1 MKTRCLFFSF
11 FIVTALGA
19 QQLPET
25 EIYLFDMKKGKKGIV
40 LSSAENMTNHR
51 GYDNQPFF
59 HPDKPL
65 IYYSSSDTSGRTDI
79 VEYNYNTKSSRKLTN
94 TSEREYSPTV
104 TPDKKFISCIIQR
117 DNGQQDLGKYPVD
130 GGEPVIIINTLK
142 IGYHA
147 WADDTHL
154 LMFVLGEPNTLNS
167 YSTTEKKGFIIN
179 DSIGRSI
186 HRVPRSSFVSFVDK
200 GRSAKWIIKKIH
212 LEDGVVEPVA
222 ETLPQ
227 REDLAWTND
236 GVILMSDGEKI
247 FFLKPGKKQN
257 WKQAEYQSGTSIKSI
272 TRLAINRE
280 GTKLAVVVS
289 Q

>member
-1 MKTRCLFFSF
+1 MKTRFVFLAC
-11 FIVTALGA
+11 FIVSTLGA
-19 QQLPET
+19 QQMPET

-40 LSSAENMTNHR
+40 LSGMENMTNHP

-65 IYYSSSDTSGRTDI
+65 IYYSSSDSAGRTDI
-79 VEYNYNTKSSRKLTN
+79 VEYNYETKSSRKLTN

-104 TPDKKFISCIIQR
+104 TPDNKYISCIIQR
-117 DNGQQDLGKYPVD
+117 DSGQQDLGKYPID
-130 GGEPVIIINTLK
+130 GGPPVIIINTLK

-147 WADDTHL
+147 WADDTHV

-167 YSTTEKKGFIIN
+167 YSTSEKKGFIIN

-200 GRSAKWIIKKIH
+200 GRSSKWIIKKIS
-212 LEDGVVEPVA
+212 LEDGIVEPIA

-227 REDLAWTND
+227 REDLTWTND

-272 TRLAINRE
+272 TRLAVNRD

>member
-1 MKTRCLFFSF
+1 MKTRCLFLSC

-40 LSSAENMTNHR
+40 LSSAENMTNHP

-130 GGEPVIIINTLK
+130 GGDPVIIINTLK

-167 YSTTEKKGFIIN
+167 YSTSEKKGFIIN

-200 GRSAKWIIKKIH
+200 GRSAKWIIKKIS
-212 LEDGVVEPVA
+212 LEDGIVEPVV

>member
-1 MKTRCLFFSF
+1 MKTKCLFMSC

-40 LSSAENMTNHR
+40 LSSAENMTNHP

-65 IYYSSSDTSGRTDI
+65 VYYSSSDTSGRTDI
-79 VEYNYNTKSSRKLTN
+79 VEYNYNTKASRKVTN

-130 GGEPVIIINTLK
+130 GGDPIIIINTLK

-167 YSTTEKKGFIIN
+167 YSTPDKKGFIIN

-186 HRVPRSSFVSFVDK
+186 HRVPRSSSVSFVDK
-200 GRSAKWIIKKIH
+200 GRSTKWIIKKIS
-212 LEDGVVEPVA
+212 LKDGIVEPVA

-257 WKQAEYQSGTSIKSI
+257 WKQVEYQSDTSIKSI

>member
-1 MKTRCLFFSF
+1 MKTRSLFF
-11 FIVTALGA
+11 FILITTTLGA

-40 LSSAENMTNHR
+40 LSSAENMTNHP

-65 IYYSSSDTSGRTDI
+65 IYYSSSDTSGRTEI
-79 VEYNYNTKSSRKLTN
+79 VEYNYQTKSSRKLTN

-104 TPDKKFISCIIQR
+104 TPDKNFISCIIQR
-117 DNGQQDLGKYPVD
+117 DNGQQDLGKYPIE
-130 GGEPVIIINTLK
+130 GGEPIVIINTLK

-167 YSTTEKKGFIIN
+167 YSTLEKKGFIIT

-186 HRVPRSSFVSFVDK
+186 HKVPRSSFVSFVDK
-200 GRSAKWIIKKIH
+200 GRNAKWLIKKIR
-212 LEDGVVEPVA
+212 LEDGMIEPIA

-227 REDLAWTND
+227 REDIAWTND

-247 FFLKPGKKQN
+247 FFLKPGKKQT

-272 TRLAINRE
+272 SRLAVNRE

-289 Q
+289 R